1 LSLKGIKKKTQLKCN
16 YTYVYM
22 SFIDKYN
29 IQFPLNLLF
38 TRSNDNKK
46 INSSKYNMSGSVP
59 KIHIETENSSRPTV
73 EIKNPVSVKGI
84 DIIRDP
90 DDDSA
95 SDVSGSTMSA
105 APPVKKT
112 SLKNIKS
119 KSKFNA
125 DDYQSFV
132 NNSKKKADSDK
143 DSDSGSESSG
153 SESSGSE
160 RSESGSDYSD
170 YSDSSDGSDT
180 KEKKDP
186 KKEKQEILLKLLAL
200 EKKGVELTK
209 KYSMSSKLSDLRF
222 ELELHQGNMEKE
234 MSVKFQQKILMAA
247 VTGLEFANK
256 KFDPIGA
263 KLEGWSE
270 SVMDNLDDYES
281 VFERLHEKYKTRAE
295 LPPELQLL
303 VTLAGSAFMFHVT
316 KSLFSNALPTGDNG
330 LQNSEIMKNI
340 AAAMSNSSGSQMKP
354 NSKEISGPSMNL
366 ASMMRDDDSIS
377 NSTVETSKEVKINEK
392 GKRAINI

>member
-1 LSLKGIKKKTQLKCN
+1 
-16 YTYVYM
+16 M

-29 IQFPLNLLF
+29 IQYPLKILF

-46 INSSKYNMSGSVP
+46 INSFNYNMSGSVP
-59 KIHIETENSSRPTV
+59 KIQIETENSSRPTV

-84 DIIRDP
+84 DIIRDS
-90 DDDSA
+90 DDSVSEA
-95 SDVSGSTMSA
+95 SGSTVSA
-105 APPVKKT
+105 ATPVKKT
-112 SLKNIKS
+112 SLKNVKS

-132 NNSKKKADSDK
+132 NNSKKKAGSESG
-143 DSDSGSESSG
+143 SDSGSESGSDSGSDSG
-153 SESSGSE
+153 SESGSE
-160 RSESGSDYSD
+160 YSD

-186 KKEKQEILLKLLAL
+186 KQEKQEILLKLLAL

-209 KYSMSSKLSDLRF
+209 KYSMTSKLSDLRF

-263 KLEGWSE
+263 KLDGWSE

-316 KSLFSNALPTGDNG
+316 KSLFSSALPTGDNG

-340 AAAMSNSSGSQMKP
+340 AAAMSNSSGSQIKP

-366 ASMMRDDDSIS
+366 ASMMRDDDSVS